1 MSNIFLP
8 SLDDVVERTSREGY
22 EKIYNTTCERKC
34 QIYFCEGQALAL
46 RYGGTDVPQIVVRG
60 PGTAMPWPVGQD
72 RLILTCLP
80 PSYGRARTTETTG
93 CLSYRWRVPPLA
105 PFGIRRSRT
114 TETKDRRARTTVARG
129 MARDR
134 PSPYDSRRVHRSAA
148 DRPPR
153 ALGPSV
159 YFRINIL
166 PVAMKSPAVS
176 V

>member
-1 MSNIFLP
+1 MSNVFFS
-8 SLDDVVERTSREGY
+8 SLDDVVKRTSREGY

-72 RLILTCLP
+72 RLLLTCLP
-80 PSYGRARTTETTG
+80 PSYGRARTTETTE

-114 TETKDRRARTTVARG
+114 TGARC

-134 PSPYDSRRVHRSAA
+134 PSPYDSRRVHRSAG